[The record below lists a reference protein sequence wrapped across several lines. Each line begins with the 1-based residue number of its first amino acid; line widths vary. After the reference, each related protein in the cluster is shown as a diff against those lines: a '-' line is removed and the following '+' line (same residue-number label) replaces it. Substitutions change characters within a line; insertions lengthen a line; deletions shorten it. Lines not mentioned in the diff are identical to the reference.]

1 MSGNRYEKAKEKHLS
16 DLDVSVIDQ
25 LAYCDPSKDHKY
37 LDWMCDRLVL
47 RCWKKG
53 MKTKYLTPGLQYV
66 TEMCELIKS
75 FHKNLPKFTDKNLT
89 NIIKGSWHTLTYKDR
104 IEKSPK
110 DIYSYATFE
119 ELDFYIKGVEQI
131 LSKKELREIVHEET
145 GVHYDDGEWKI
156 ITPFT
161 TRASNYYGVG
171 TKWCTSAKENNQ
183 FQTYR
188 VRGELYYIIG
198 KSKVAYFH
206 SHDEE
211 ECDWYNDIDNKVHYD
226 DLSHYVPKK
235 ILDKVLEID
244 AEAFEDISLN
254 KNERAY
260 FLRVLRDLVSQSS
273 YVGMDGWR
281 LEFENN
287 GAVWINEKEE
297 QLKLWINPSHSTEDK
312 LDWICVL
319 VDGYFSHMIHADEW
333 MMWDLDE
340 LTDRKW
346 IPIDLDLTGD
356 IKKDKMRIVSDF
368 LFHSASMFSELEE
381 FVESYTS
388 NLSVN
393 RQKHLTKVGEEHLG
407 WI

>member
-1 MSGNRYEKAKEKHLS
+1 MNSRYEKAKEKYLS
-16 DLDVSVIDQ
+16 DLDLSVIDQ

-37 LDWMCDRLVL
+37 LDWMCDRLIL
-47 RCWKKG
+47 RCHKRD
-53 MKTKYLTPGLQYV
+53 MLTKYLTPGLQYV
-66 TEMCELIKS
+66 TDMCKLVKS
-75 FHKNLPKFTDKNLT
+75 FHENLSKFTRKNVESSS
-89 NIIKGSWHTLTYKDR
+89 KGTWFELSDMLKL
-104 IEKSPK
+104 KKAPK
-110 DIYSYATFE
+110 DIYSYSTYHALE
-119 ELDFYIKGVEQI
+119 FYVVHISTI
-131 LSKKELREIVHEET
+131 ITKKDLRDIVHNET

-183 FQTYR
+183 FETYR

-198 KSKVAYFH
+198 KRKVAYFH

-211 ECDWYNDIDNKVHYD
+211 ECAWYNDIDNMVHYED
-226 DLSHYVPKK
+226 VSHYIPKE

-244 AEAFEDISLN
+244 AEAFEEISLD

-260 FLRVLRDLVSQSS
+260 YLRVLRDLASQSN
-273 YVGMDGWR
+273 YMGMNGWR

-287 GAVWINEKEE
+287 GAAWINEKEE
-297 QLKLWINPSHSTEDK
+297 KLKLWVNPSHSTEEK

-319 VDGYFSHMIHADEW
+319 VDSHFSHMIHADEW

-340 LTDRKW
+340 ITDRKW

-381 FVESYTS
+381 FVELYTS
-388 NLSVN
+388 NLPLN
-393 RQKHLTKVGEEHLG
+393 RQKHITKVGEEHLG
-407 WI
+407 WA

>member
-1 MSGNRYEKAKEKHLS
+1 MNSRYEKAKEKYLS
-16 DLDVSVIDQ
+16 DLDLSVIDQ

-37 LDWMCDRLVL
+37 LDWMCDRLIL
-47 RCWKKG
+47 RCWKRD
-53 MKTKYLTPGLQYV
+53 MKSKYLTPGLQYV
-66 TEMCELIKS
+66 TDMCKLVKS
-75 FHKNLPKFTDKNLT
+75 FHENLPKFTRKN
-89 NIIKGSWHTLTYKDR
+89 IESSSKGTWFELSDMLKL
-104 IEKSPK
+104 KKAPK
-110 DIYSYATFE
+110 DIYSYSTYHALE
-119 ELDFYIKGVEQI
+119 FYVVHISTI
-131 LSKKELREIVHEET
+131 ITKKDLRDIVHNET
-145 GVHYDDGEWKI
+145 GVHYDDGQWKVV
-156 ITPFT
+156 TPLT
-161 TRASNYYGVG
+161 LRASNYYGRG

-183 FQTYR
+183 FDTYR

-198 KSKVAYFH
+198 KRKVAYFH

-211 ECDWYNDIDNKVHYD
+211 ECDWYDDSDNKIHYEEAAE
-226 DLSHYVPKK
+226 HIPKE

-260 FLRVLRDLVSQSS
+260 FLRVLRDLASQSN
-273 YVGMDGWR
+273 YMGMNGWR

-297 QLKLWINPSHSTEDK
+297 KLKLWVNPSHINEEK

-319 VDGYFSHMIHADEW
+319 VDSHFSHMIHSDEW

-340 LTDRKW
+340 ITERKW

-388 NLSVN
+388 NLPLN
-393 RQKHLTKVGEEHLG
+393 RQKHLTKVGEDHLG
-407 WI
+407 WT

>member
-1 MSGNRYEKAKEKHLS
+1 MNSRYEKAKEKYLS
-16 DLDVSVIDQ
+16 DLDLSVIDQ

-37 LDWMCDRLVL
+37 LDWMCDRLIL
-47 RCWKKG
+47 RCWKRD
-53 MKTKYLTPGLQYV
+53 MKSKYLTPGLQYV
-66 TEMCELIKS
+66 TDMCKLVKS
-75 FHKNLPKFTDKNLT
+75 FHENLPKFTRKNVESSS
-89 NIIKGSWHTLTYKDR
+89 KGTWYELSDLLKL
-104 IEKSPK
+104 KKAPK
-110 DIYSYATFE
+110 DIYSYSTYQALE
-119 ELDFYIKGVEQI
+119 FYVNHISSI
-131 LSKKELREIVHEET
+131 MSKKDLRDIVHNET

-183 FQTYR
+183 FETYR

-198 KSKVAYFH
+198 KRKVAYFH

-211 ECDWYNDIDNKVHYD
+211 ECAWYNDIDNMVHYED
-226 DLSHYVPKK
+226 VSDYVPKE

-244 AEAFEDISLN
+244 AEAFEEISLN

-297 QLKLWINPSHSTEDK
+297 KLKLWVNPSHINEEK

-319 VDGYFSHMIHADEW
+319 VDSHFSHMIHSDEW

-340 LTDRKW
+340 ITERKW

-381 FVESYTS
+381 FVELYTS
-388 NLSVN
+388 NLPLN
-393 RQKHLTKVGEEHLG
+393 RQKHLTKVGEAHLG
-407 WI
+407 WT